1 MPRTRTTRRHPLSS
15 SDEEVIQEEVDQQQ
29 PLEVAEERIDVPD
42 DESQEAYRPSSPGY
56 EERSATP
63 KSQNK
68 SPSVAASRGG
78 SPDAGSKLLS
88 HADSPREEVPVN
100 SNKFMSIPSSAL
112 EASIGE
118 NNADGPEG
126 QSSIHSPH
134 PKAGGSDDVA
144 VESRRDR
151 IQRLNRE
158 MQALIDQEDDDSE
171 SLPISGNDPVPL
183 SRDSPV
189 RGAASPPSGNFYDG
203 DGGIHPLSSPRVQNR
218 KSQIFDGAA
227 RPIDFTVAGNMAS
240 DSGKANE
247 ASRLRPL

>member
-1 MPRTRTTRRHPLSS
+1 MRNPPGRFRIDSSRVQDSFKVQMSRRTRTTRRHPLS

-29 PLEVAEERIDVPD
+29 SLEVAEERIDVPD
-42 DESQEAYRPSSPGY
+42 DDSQEAYRPSSPGY

-118 NNADGPEG
+118 NIIVDNPEG
-126 QSSIHSPH
+126 QSDMNSPH

-144 VESRRDR
+144 GESRRDR

-158 MQALIDQEDDDSE
+158 MQALIDQEDDD
-171 SLPISGNDPVPL
+171 
-183 SRDSPV
+183 
-189 RGAASPPSGNFYDG
+189 
-203 DGGIHPLSSPRVQNR
+203 
-218 KSQIFDGAA
+218 
-227 RPIDFTVAGNMAS
+227 
-240 DSGKANE
+240 
-247 ASRLRPL
+247 